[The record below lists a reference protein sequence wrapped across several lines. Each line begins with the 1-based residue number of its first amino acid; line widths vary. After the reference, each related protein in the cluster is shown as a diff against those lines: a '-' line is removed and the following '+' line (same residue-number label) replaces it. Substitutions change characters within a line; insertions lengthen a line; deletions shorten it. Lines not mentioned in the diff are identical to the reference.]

1 MQNRD
6 RTDQKLSW
14 TTVYCE
20 WSNEEFKE
28 RLQLN
33 RTNFEFVLSHIWAM
47 IVKQSTNMIRN
58 PIEGNMHFIYTM

>member
-1 MQNRD
+1 MQDRD

-14 TTVYCE
+14 TTIYFE

-33 RTNFEFVLSHIWAM
+33 RTNFEFVLSHIWVM
-47 IVKQSTNMIRN
+47 IVKQSTNVIRK
-58 PIEGNMHFIYTM
+58 PIEENRQLIYTA